1 MNYQKIVI
9 LLVGYMFGLIQTGY
23 FYAKIMHVDLR
34 SKGSGNTGTTNTL
47 RVMGKKAGAIVFL
60 GDFLK
65 AFIPCMVMKYVIAK
79 HLPDGEFDAMIYTFY
94 IGLGVILGHNFP
106 FFLKFKGGK
115 GIACT
120 GAVAIALDGWLSL
133 FGYGAFALLVFL
145 TGYVSFASLY
155 SVSQTFILII
165 IHNYVWSYG
174 LTSHGKVELVVL
186 CVITMMLAFYQHR
199 KNIARLMNGTENK
212 FNTRK
217 HKEPKHPVEET
228 QIDEVKESD

>member
-1 MNYQKIVI
+1 MNYQKILVI
-9 LLVGYMFGLIQTGY
+9 LVGYLFGLIQTGY

-65 AFIPCMVMKYVIAK
+65 ALIPCLLMRFVFAK
-79 HLPDGEFDAMIYTFY
+79 HLPEGDTDAMIYTFY

-120 GAVAIALDGWLSL
+120 GAVAIALDGWIALL
-133 FGYGAFALLVFL
+133 GFMAFALLVFL
-145 TGYVSFASLY
+145 TGFVSFSSLY
-155 SVSQTFILII
+155 SVSQTFILMI
-165 IHNYVWSYG
+165 IHNYCWSYG
-174 LTSHGKVELVVL
+174 LTSHGKIELVVL
-186 CVITMMLAFYQHR
+186 CVITTILAFYQHR

-217 HKEPKHPVEET
+217 HKAPMQTEASEEIKDT
-228 QIDEVKESD
+228 TEE

>member
-1 MNYQKIVI
+1 MNYQKILI
-9 LLVGYMFGLIQTGY
+9 LLVGYLFGLIQTGY

-65 AFIPCMVMKYVIAK
+65 AFIPCMVMKFLIAK
-79 HLPDGEFDAMIYTFY
+79 HLPDGDTDAMIYTFY

-120 GAVAIALDGWLSL
+120 GAVAIALDGWVAL
-133 FGYGAFALLVFL
+133 FGFSAFALLVFL
-145 TGYVSFASLY
+145 TGYVSLSSLY
-155 SVSQTFILII
+155 SVTQTFVWII
-165 IHNYVWSYG
+165 IKQILGTYG
-174 LTSHGKVELVVL
+174 LTKHGGIELIVL
-186 CVITMMLAFYQHR
+186 SVITAVLAYYQHR
-199 KNIARLMNGTENK
+199 KNIVRLLNGTENK

-217 HKEPKHPVEET
+217 HKEAK
-228 QIDEVKESD
+228 Q

>member
-1 MNYQKIVI
+1 MNYQKILI
-9 LLVGYMFGLIQTGY
+9 LLVGYLFGLIQTGY

-65 AFIPCMVMKYVIAK
+65 AFSPCMVMKFLIAK
-79 HLPDGEFDAMIYTFY
+79 HLPDGDTDAMIYTFY

-120 GAVAIALDGWLSL
+120 GAVAIALDGWVAL
-133 FGYGAFALLVFL
+133 FGFTAFALLVFL
-145 TGYVSFASLY
+145 TGYVSLSSLY
-155 SVSQTFILII
+155 SVTQTFVWII
-165 IHNYVWSYG
+165 IKQILGSYG
-174 LTSHGKVELVVL
+174 LTKHGGIELIVL
-186 CVITMMLAFYQHR
+186 SVITALLAYYQHR
-199 KNIARLMNGTENK
+199 KNIVRLLNGTENK

-217 HKEPKHPVEET
+217 HKEAK
-228 QIDEVKESD
+228 Q